1 MGQRPQL
8 AASCCQCSAGVVGV
22 AEKDNQVICIE
33 GVFEGVEVCGDLEDA
48 DMMLPLYSCTVVR

>member
-1 MGQRPQL
+1 ML
-8 AASCCQCSAGVVGV
+8 CGVVGV